1 MSRLAGLLVAA
12 LVLLAAPAAA
22 GAACP
27 PPPQVSAPSAIV
39 IDARSGDVLCKRN
52 ANEGR
57 PIASTTKLMTA
68 LLVLERKKLS
78 DVVPAARYRPLPI
91 ESKINLQPG
100 ERMTVADLLRGL
112 MLESANDAAVTLAEA
127 VSGSREAFVRLM
139 NRRAG
144 ELGLRG
150 TRFANPIG
158 LDAPGN
164 YSTAHELAKL
174 TQELRKHPFFRD
186 VVDSPAT
193 TLKSGMRQRMIR
205 NRNLLVRNYEYVTG
219 VKTGKTL
226 GAGYVLVGSAQKRGV
241 SLISVVL
248 GTNSEAARNRD
259 TLNLFQ
265 HGFSRYRPATAVSRG
280 QILERV
286 PIKFRPGAE
295 LELVASRTVKRRILR
310 GGGGFERKL
319 LDVPAEVEGPI
330 AKGQRFGTIE
340 IFHRGRRISRVP
352 LVAGDSVAEAGAARK
367 AKEFFTR
374 PSTMGLLGVALLA
387 AVMIS
392 VLLRRRAG
400 ADATARRESRGMPA
414 A

>member
-1 MSRLAGLLVAA
+1 MSRRIGLLVAA
-12 LVLLAAPAAA
+12 LLLVAPGAAH
-22 GAACP
+22 AACP
-27 PPPQVSAPSAIV
+27 SDVTAAAAIV
-39 IDARSGDVLCKRN
+39 MDARTGDILCKKN
-52 ANEGR
+52 ADEGR

-112 MLESANDAAVTLAEA
+112 MLESANDAAVTLAES

-150 TRFANPIG
+150 TRYANPIG
-158 LDAPGN
+158 LDDAGN
-164 YSTAHELAKL
+164 YSTARELALL
-174 TQELRKHPFFRD
+174 TQKLREFPFFRD
-186 VVDSPAT
+186 LVDSPSA
-193 TLKSGMRQRMIR
+193 TLKSGNRQRFIR
-205 NRNLLVRNYEYVTG
+205 NRNKLVSLFEWVTG
-219 VKTGKTL
+219 VKTGKTN
-226 GAGYVLVGSAQKRGV
+226 GAGYVLVGSAAKRGI

-248 GTNSEAARNRD
+248 GADSEGARNAQ
-259 TLNLFQ
+259 TTSLFKY
-265 HGFSRYRPATAVSRG
+265 GFGRYRPATAVSRG

-295 LELVASRTVKRRILR
+295 LELVASRTVKRRILPR
-310 GGGGFERKL
+310 KGGFERKL
-319 LDVPAEVEGPI
+319 LDVPQEVEGPI
-330 AKGQRFGTIE
+330 EEGQRFGTIE
-340 IFHRGRRISRVP
+340 VFYRGKRISRVP
-352 LVAGDSVAEAGAARK
+352 LVAGDSVAQAGTARR

-374 PSTMGLLGVALLA
+374 PSTVALLGIALLA

-400 ADATARRESRGMPA
+400 PEGEGVPAT
-414 A
+414 